1 MKKKI
6 LIIIPVIVIL
16 FATVSEMIIH
26 KNTVKPIVTWKG
38 SVGDWD
44 DFYFLEIQIYEN
56 GKCKLVGTRI
66 GETVSYKVEKN
77 KVEEL
82 QRKIE
87 ELKFKDISENITI
100 WAVDYPSSSITVN
113 YKDKQSHTVVKSE
126 GIKGGNGEQWELN
139 NYDELSKEIWSL
151 VPRKKQN
158 KLESKI
164 EEPIA
169 TVKLIIYV
177 VLGVG
182 IVVLIIVIFISK
194 KRRNKKKQ
202 NF

>member
-16 FATVSEMIIH
+16 FAVIGGMIIY
-26 KNTVKPIVTWKG
+26 KNTLSQPIITSTG
-38 SVGDWD
+38 HVGEWFDAP
-44 DFYFLEIQIYEN
+44 YSIEVQIYEN
-56 GKCKLVGTRI
+56 GKCKLVRGR
-66 GETVSYKVEKN
+66 GETVSFKVEKN

-82 QRKIE
+82 QQKIE
-87 ELKFKDISENITI
+87 ELKFKDISEHITI

-113 YKDKQSHTVVKSE
+113 YKDKQSHTVVKSAE
-126 GIKGGNGEQWELN
+126 IKGLNGEQWELN

-151 VPRKKQN
+151 VPREKQN

-164 EEPIA
+164 GKPIV

-194 KRRNKKKQ
+194 KRKNKKK
-202 NF
+202 